1 VDRSFGDVA
10 IAGRKWASGVWE
22 EEKRAGKSPPIADIF
37 VFSYQRDH
45 IREQKKVKNGEGA
58 TGLLLTLLSI
68 PAPQRPLAPLA
79 PVRPVAEAAAFESC
93 VLTMRTERG
102 VAGVGF
108 RPPEKGARVYR
119 C

>member
-1 VDRSFGDVA
+1 MA
-10 IAGRKWASGVWE
+10 
-22 EEKRAGKSPPIADIF
+22 
-37 VFSYQRDH
+37 
-45 IREQKKVKNGEGA
+45 KNGEGA

-68 PAPQRPLAPLA
+68 LAPQQPLAPSA
-79 PVRPVAEAAAFESC
+79 PVPPMAEAAAFEPC
-93 VLTMRTERG
+93 VLTMRTELG